1 MTVVMLGGVM
11 GSVFLLWFSH
21 RYAWWRATASWHRPR
36 ILMYHMVQPHRAGAK
51 FNGLRVTPER
61 FEAQVRWLRDEG
73 FSFYTVSEL
82 WTQWDRLPERAV
94 AITFDDG
101 YGDNLHNALPILT
114 RYNAKAT
121 IYVVVDRHDRD
132 WSTYKKAHHNTGE
145 LAREAKLSDDE
156 IRQLVA
162 SGRIEIGSHT
172 LTHCNLRTTPEAAK
186 RHELLASREQLEVL
200 TGKPVL
206 SFAYPFGIY
215 SAEDVRFAG
224 EAGYETAVTTVE
236 GIDMVVP
243 RPEPLDLKRVKVSG
257 KDNQLAFVMKM
268 RGGRRGWRK

>member
-101 YGDNLHNALPILT
+101 YGDNLHNALPILA

-172 LTHCNLRTTPEAAK
+172 LTHCNLRTTPEETK
-186 RHELLASREQLEVL
+186 HYELLASREHLEVL
-200 TGKPVL
+200 TGQPVH

-215 SAEDVRFAG
+215 SAADVQLAR

-236 GIDMVVP
+236 GIDDRVP

-268 RGGRRGWRK
+268 RGGRRGF